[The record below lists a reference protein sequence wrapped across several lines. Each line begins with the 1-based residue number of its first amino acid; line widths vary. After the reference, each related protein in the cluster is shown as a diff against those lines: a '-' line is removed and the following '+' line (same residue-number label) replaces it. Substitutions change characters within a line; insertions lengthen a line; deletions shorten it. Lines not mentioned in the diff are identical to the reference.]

1 MQLRK
6 ECSCLAVDDN
16 HLLESTNLFNKQFKG
31 SPFGEIYL
39 MAICVCQ
46 KGDKYLA
53 GGNTHWDEERHN
65 FLLCRKQYNSLYING
80 LYSQKPSNPRGWRM
94 ISWPSYL
101 PKDTGGSWQHVAGGE
116 AVHVCL
122 GGLLY
127 FRKNSL
133 LSFASFKETLDPCSP
148 FPSVHLFLYVFCE
161 TGWITGF

>member
-6 ECSCLAVDDN
+6 ECSCLAVDGN

-101 PKDTGGSWQHVAGGE
+101 PKDTGGSWQHVTGGKQ
-116 AVHVCL
+116 
-122 GGLLY
+122 
-127 FRKNSL
+127 FM
-133 LSFASFKETLDPCSP
+133 
-148 FPSVHLFLYVFCE
+148 SV
-161 TGWITGF
+161 